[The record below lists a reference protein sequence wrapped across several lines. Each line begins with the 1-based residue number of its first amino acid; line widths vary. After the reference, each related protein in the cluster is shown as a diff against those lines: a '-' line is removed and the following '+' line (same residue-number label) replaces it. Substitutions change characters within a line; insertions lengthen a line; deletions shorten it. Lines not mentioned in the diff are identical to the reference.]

1 MDVLKNNKTFNYWDK
16 LEIEPADLQHLS
28 NYLFETE
35 LPLTIQELCK
45 VLVNFRQE
53 QIRRQEAALE
63 AHAGLAYQPKNTYQL
78 ADKIRFPELDDQ
90 IGVVTSLRESVN
102 PAMPTFQVAEIEFED
117 GTIRNFATQLEDH
130 RLNEKDYSQKSSA
143 DESFDTIFLLHGKQ
157 LQQKLRAALD
167 NQSELI
173 RIGDTW
179 FPQSLLID
187 LGPGHLNIAEAILDS
202 MSGGPLSIEELME
215 QLELGANTDNKKLLA
230 FSLNYALQEDPRFDE
245 VGTTGKF
252 SWFLR
257 RLEPEEVQSKPLY
270 LTADEPKPIDQELP
284 EEFFNLL
291 YDLDD
296 ELSFSIEE
304 INDAERAET
313 ISLTLTY
320 PHWRSGS
327 LPVTPNTNQVFP
339 SALESQNVKIAF
351 IDEQSQ
357 AMISAWLVREGN
369 YVIGLRDWF
378 EEKNLIP
385 GSIIDITA
393 TGDPGLMKI
402 SPQRKRTNKEWIKT
416 VLVGADGGMVFA
428 LLRQPIYAGF
438 NERMAI
444 AIPDVAGLDA
454 VWKARQSKMPTL
466 KADVMRMMTELSKL
480 NNQRHVHFIDLY
492 AAMNIFRR
500 TTPMD
505 LLDVLISN
513 EDFFHVGDNYFHI
526 TEKA

>member
-1 MDVLKNNKTFNYWDK
+1 MSVSKNNKKFSYWENLD
-16 LEIEPADLQHLS
+16 IIPDDLQHLS
-28 NYLFETE
+28 TYLFETE
-35 LPLTIQELCK
+35 IPLTIQELSK
-45 VLVNFRQE
+45 VLILYRRE
-53 QIRRQEAALE
+53 QIKRQEASLE
-63 AHAGLAYQPKNTYQL
+63 AASGLPYQPKNTYQI
-78 ADKIRFPELDDQ
+78 ADKIRFPELDDKV
-90 IGVVTSLRESVN
+90 GVVISLRESVN
-102 PAMPTFQVAEIEFED
+102 PSMPPFQVAEIEFED
-117 GTIRNFATQLEDH
+117 GSIRKFATQLDAH
-130 RLNEKDYSQKSSA
+130 DLNENVYRQKSST
-143 DESFDTIFLLHGKQ
+143 DESIESIMLLHGK
-157 LQQKLRAALD
+157 LVNQKLRAALD
-167 NQSELI
+167 NQSELV

-187 LGPGHLNIAEAILDS
+187 LGPGYLNIAEAILDS
-202 MSGGPLSIEELME
+202 LAGGPLSIDELME
-215 QLELGANTDNKKLLA
+215 QLEIGANTNNKKLLA

-257 RLEPEEVQSKPLY
+257 RLEPEEVQNKPLY
-270 LTADEPKPIDQELP
+270 LIADQPKTIDQELP

-296 ELSFSIEE
+296 ELSFTIEE
-304 INDAERAET
+304 INDVERADT
-313 ISLTLTY
+313 VSVTLTY
-320 PHWRSGS
+320 PHWRAGS

-357 AMISAWLVREGN
+357 STISAWLVREGN

-385 GSIIDITA
+385 GSIIDVTA
-393 TGDPGLMKI
+393 TSDPGLLKI

-416 VLVGADGGMVFA
+416 VLVGADGGLVFA

-444 AIPDVAGLDA
+444 AIPDMAGLDA
-454 VWKARQSKMPTL
+454 AWKSRQSKAPTL
-466 KADVMRMMTELSKL
+466 KSDVMRMMSDLSKL
-480 NNQRHVHFIDLY
+480 NNQRHVRFIDLY
-492 AAMNIFRR
+492 AAINIFRR